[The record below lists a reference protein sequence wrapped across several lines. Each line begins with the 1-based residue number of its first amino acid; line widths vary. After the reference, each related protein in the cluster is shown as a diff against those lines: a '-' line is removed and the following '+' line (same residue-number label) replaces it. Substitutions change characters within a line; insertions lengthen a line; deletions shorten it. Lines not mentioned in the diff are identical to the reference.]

1 MQQLLLTLDFMH
13 MKGIVH
19 RDIKIDNILIKE
31 IDENEYNIKI
41 ADLGLAEFVSS
52 NESEMGMLYK

>member
-1 MQQLLLTLDFMH
+1 